1 MKSLKTAIS
10 VPEDIFIKAEE
21 TAKNLGMN
29 RSRLYTAAIS
39 EFIEKHRD
47 DDITARLN
55 ALYAEESSGIDPML
69 TEMQNSSL
77 AQEVW

>member
-29 RSRLYTAAIS
+29 RSHLYTAAIT
-39 EFIEKHRD
+39 EFIEKHRE
-47 DDITARLN
+47 DDITTRLN
-55 ALYAEESSGIDPML
+55 ELYAEESSRIDPTL
-69 TEMQNSSL
+69 TGMQGSSL

>member
-10 VPEDIFIKAEE
+10 IPEDIFIKAEE

-55 ALYAEESSGIDPML
+55 ALYAEESSRIDPTL
-69 TEMQNSSL
+69 TGMQSSSL